1 MSWIGNVGSDPLPF
15 QRLMTND
22 DPDLLRGYRDFRWR
36 GRGMVALSAE
46 YRWPLWVH
54 FRPDGP
60 GLDLYLLAEI
70 GQVYND
76 IDEITGDNLTFSYGA
91 GVRLIGSR
99 DFVARVEY
107 IVSRP
112 LAVALVWSAVVA
124 GAYGAGPSLADV
136 PIVWHEDDRR
146 DIPKPEPR
154 DVGLIR
160 EVMDEAFWHPL
171 DRLFNPARAARR
183 IVGNPKTHPA
193 ANVNQLDEVP
203 NSSWFT
209 NRIGL
214 FPMSPAAAA
223 RGPAQGIGPKRPWII
238 ISAKTEGVSPG
249 FNIRDARGD
258 IYLIKFDAP
267 GYLGMASA
275 AGVISGRIL
284 HAVGYNVPEDY
295 VATFR
300 REELVLG
307 PGVEFVPP
315 LGPRRL
321 MTEADVDVILHQVG
335 QLSGGEWRAL
345 ASKFL
350 SGAPIGPFSWKG
362 RRGDDPNDRVN
373 HEDRRELRGMRMFAA
388 WLCHFDLKQ
397 GNTLDMY
404 VTDGNRRFLRHHFI
418 DFASTLGSG
427 ANGSFEMACFEHG
440 ADFPAMG
447 GRALSFGLHEDAWR
461 KIRRP
466 DGLDEVGFF
475 ESDLFDPIEFKP
487 LTNNAAFANMSDRDG
502 YWAAKIISAFTDRH
516 LEAVVAEGKY
526 RNPAAAEYV
535 ARTLGERRDKIARY
549 WFERMAPLDF
559 FVLEGALIR
568 FHDLGVERGV
578 FPGPAR
584 YRVRATATRSD
595 RDHESWTEWS
605 EFVDPEI
612 PLDRLVQDSVVQAAR
627 RDVFPFFAVEVEV
640 NRGSG
645 WSSPVMVFLARSSG
659 RIVAVEH

>member
-1 MSWIGNVGSDPLPF
+1 MGV
-15 QRLMTND
+15 
-22 DPDLLRGYRDFRWR
+22 YR
-36 GRGMVALSAE
+36 
-46 YRWPLWVH
+46 
-54 FRPDGP
+54 
-60 GLDLYLLAEI
+60 
-70 GQVYND
+70 
-76 IDEITGDNLTFSYGA
+76 
-91 GVRLIGSR
+91 SR
-99 DFVARVEY
+99 

-124 GAYGAGPSLADV
+124 GAFGAGSSLADV
-136 PIVWHEDDRR
+136 SIVWHEDDRR

-154 DVGLIR
+154 EVGLIR
-160 EVMDEAFWHPL
+160 ETMDESIWHPL
-171 DRLFNPARAARR
+171 DRLFNPARAVRR

-193 ANVNQLDEVP
+193 ANVNQVDEVP

-223 RGPAQGIGPKRPWII
+223 RGPMRGNGPERPWTI

-275 AGVISGRIL
+275 AGVISGRIF

-295 VATFR
+295 VVTFR
-300 REELVLG
+300 REELMLG
-307 PGVEFVPP
+307 TGVEFVPP

-321 MTEADVDVILHQVG
+321 MTEADVDAILHQVE
-335 QLSGGEWRAL
+335 QPSGGEWRAL
-345 ASKFL
+345 TSKFL
-350 SGAPIGPFSWKG
+350 SGAPVGPFSWKG

-404 VTDGNRRFLRHHFI
+404 VTEGGRRFLRHHFL

-427 ANGSFEMACFEHG
+427 ANGPFELACFEHG

-447 GRALSFGLHEDAWR
+447 GRALSFGLREDAWR

-466 DGLDEVGFF
+466 SGLDEVGFF
-475 ESDLFDPIEFKP
+475 ESELFDPIEFKP

-526 RNPAAAEYV
+526 RNPAAADYI
-535 ARTLGERRDKIARY
+535 ARTLGKRRDKIATY
-549 WFERMAPLDF
+549 WFERVAPLDF
-559 FVLEGALIR
+559 FVPQGSLIR
-568 FHDLGVERGV
+568 FHDLGVERGLY
-578 FPGPAR
+578 PGPAR
-584 YRVRATATRSD
+584 YRARTAATRFD
-595 RDHESWTEWS
+595 RHRESWTEWI
-605 EFVDPEI
+605 EFAELGI
-612 PLDRLVQDSVVQAAR
+612 PLADMTRDPAIQATSLDAS
-627 RDVFPFFAVEVEV
+627 PFLAIEVEV
-640 NRGSG
+640 SRSSE
-645 WSSPVMVFLARSSG
+645 WSSPVTVFVARASG
-659 RIVAVEH
+659 RVVAVER